1 MLTEENIDEKD
12 SEKKSRCEGLLKD
25 CINAGWKVHMFTIE
39 VGARGYSACSLRSCL
54 SRLGFIQKTVRDIIK
69 KASDTAL
76 RCSLWIWLERMDYYW
91 SNTERRKDSLVK
103 GTNSNN
109 PCNQQSRVHRKSQN
123 NSSEIQ
129 KKQSKTETR
138 KNNSVKKSNK
148 VCETRTQSKLSI
160 NRKNPSV
167 RKYATN
173 QNSEMSAQEKQASY
187 PEINVVKH
195 TVTAKGPRGLGNLG
209 NTCYM
214 NAIFSVLQNELP
226 H

>member
-1 MLTEENIDEKD
+1 
-12 SEKKSRCEGLLKD
+12 
-25 CINAGWKVHMFTIE
+25 MFI
-39 VGARGYSACSLRSCL
+39 
-54 SRLGFIQKTVRDIIK
+54 
-69 KASDTAL
+69 
-76 RCSLWIWLERMDYYW
+76 WIWLKRMDYYW

-109 PCNQQSRVHRKSQN
+109 PCKQQSRVHRKSQN
-123 NSSEIQ
+123 NSSDIQ

-148 VCETRTQSKLSI
+148 VSETRTQSKLSI

-195 TVTAKGPRGLGNLG
+195 TVTGKGPRGLGNLG

-214 NAIFSVLQNELP
+214 NAIFQCLAE
-226 H
+226 